1 MEGRRRLLGFFGASP
16 RTRPG
21 PVQREAFMEEKIACI
36 ALGTLG
42 ETNYKL
48 KQVIYGEG
56 QRFTYEYNFGDSW
69 MHTLL
74 VEKILIPETG
84 IHYPTCLQGKRASM

>member
-1 MEGRRRLLGFFGASP
+1 
-16 RTRPG
+16 
-21 PVQREAFMEEKIACI
+21 MEEKIACI

-56 QRFTYEYNFGDSW
+56 QRFTYEYYFGDSW

-84 IHYPTCLQGKRASM
+84 IHYPTCLQGEHAGPSRRCGRCGEV